1 MKDCHT
7 CMYATHT
14 HGTRKMGQNVIV
26 TTSNSIT
33 CTREKVGS
41 LTIDDDG
48 MHCSDYAP
56 TIEAEPVKHGRWIE
70 TENDSR
76 ISGHCSSCGWEA
88 HLYEDD
94 VIGMPYCPNCGA
106 RMDKGE

>member
-26 TTSNSIT
+26 TSSNSIT
-33 CTREKVGS
+33 CTRERVGS
-41 LTIDDDG
+41 LTIDDEG

-56 TIEAEPVKHGRWIE
+56 AIEGEMDADEQREYEMASDERDYCERYEP
-70 TENDSR
+70 TYNP
-76 ISGHCSSCGWEA
+76 
-88 HLYEDD
+88 ED
-94 VIGMPYCPNCGA
+94 GSM
-106 RMDKGE
+106 

>member
-26 TTSNSIT
+26 TSSNSIT
-33 CTREKVGS
+33 CTREKVGC

-48 MHCSDYAP
+48 MYCSDYAP
-56 TIEAEPVKHGRWIE
+56 AIEGEMDMEFLPEPPKE
-70 TENDSR
+70 E
-76 ISGHCSSCGWEA
+76 
-88 HLYEDD
+88 EDE
-94 VIGMPYCPNCGA
+94 CN
-106 RMDKGE
+106 R

>member
-26 TTSNSIT
+26 TSSNSIT
-33 CTREKVGS
+33 CTRERVGS

-48 MHCSDYAP
+48 MHCSDYVPA
-56 TIEAEPVKHGRWIE
+56 IESEMGMEFLPEPPE
-70 TENDSR
+70 ENDDER
-76 ISGHCSSCGWEA
+76 
-88 HLYEDD
+88 
-94 VIGMPYCPNCGA
+94 
-106 RMDKGE
+106 